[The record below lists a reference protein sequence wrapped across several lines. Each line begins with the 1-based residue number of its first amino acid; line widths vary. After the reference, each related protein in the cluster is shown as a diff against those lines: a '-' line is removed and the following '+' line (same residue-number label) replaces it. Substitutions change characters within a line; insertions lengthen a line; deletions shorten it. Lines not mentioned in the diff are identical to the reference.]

1 MRKAFSRTLAVA
13 AAAALALSASACS
26 SPGADDSGGGDTGG
40 KTETIRL
47 GWVPALG
54 WGAFGALSLQEYD
67 GFKVELLNFSSSTDI
82 MTAMVRDQIDVG
94 IVSNTAVAGG
104 LDQGTE
110 IPLTGIAGSS
120 VRAGALLVGNDSG
133 IEVWDDVAGKQ
144 VGLIGGSEES
154 YQFQAAATAHGLEG
168 GKDYEIVNFQ
178 AGTDELLAL
187 QRGDIDMTVTYEP
200 LASQGVVGGY
210 ATRASDA
217 ITDGFYEATFEISSS
232 VFVADTFIG
241 EHEDELVQL
250 LEKYIEI
257 VNAYDADR
265 QVAADDYLQL
275 QPGEEETIREAVNNT
290 FPNYGINQAD
300 LEFAISA
307 LHQYGV
313 TKEDQTAAVVALI
326 DYELLSKASGE
337 SPEELGKT
345 G

>member
-1 MRKAFSRTLAVA
+1 MRKAFSRALAVA
-13 AAAALALSASACS
+13 AAAALALTATACAPS
-26 SPGADDSGGGDTGG
+26 GGDGDGGDSGGA
-40 KTETIRL
+40 KETIRM

-67 GFKVELLNFSSSTDI
+67 GFEVELLNFSSSTDI
-82 MTAMVRDQIDVG
+82 MTAMVRDNIDVG
-94 IVSNTAVAGG
+94 IVSNTAIAGG

-133 IEVWDDVAGKQ
+133 IETWDDVAGAQ
-144 VGLIGGSEES
+144 VGLIGGSEEA
-154 YQFQAAATAHGLEG
+154 YQFQAAAAAQGLEA
-168 GKDYEIVNFQ
+168 GKDYEVVNFQ
-178 AGTDELLAL
+178 AGSDELLAL

-210 ATRASDA
+210 AQRASDS
-217 ITDGFYEATFEISSS
+217 ITDAFYEATFEISSS
-232 VFVADTFIG
+232 VFVADGFIDD
-241 EHEDELVQL
+241 HEDQLVQL

-257 VNAYDADR
+257 VNAYEADR

-290 FPNYGINQAD
+290 FPNYGIDQAD
-300 LEFAISA
+300 LEHAINS
-307 LHQYGV
+307 LYTYGV
-313 TKEDQTAAVVALI
+313 TKQDQTEGVVALI
-326 DYELLSKASGE
+326 DYELLSQASGKT
-337 SPEELGKT
+337 PEELGKT